1 MLPQDFGRLA
11 KTPDAEVL
19 IDSILVQRLLHDQHP
34 DLAHLDIVP
43 VDAGWDNAMFR
54 LGDSGTDTGF
64 ESVPV
69 SRMPQALRCANRL
82 SVRLPRRQIA
92 AALIEHEQTWLPR
105 LAAQLPI
112 AVPVPFRVGVPACG
126 YPWRWSILPWLSGS
140 PADLEPPHPEQASRF
155 GEFLRALHTPAP
167 ANAPRNP
174 FRGVPLKDRAAAIS
188 ERLARLEPKTNL
200 ITPTLKALWQTALSA
215 PIDTPPTW
223 LHGDLH
229 PRNILV
235 EDGVL
240 TGIIDWGDIT
250 SGDIAT
256 DLAAVWMLFEDGTA
270 RRGAIAAYGPISE
283 ATIQRALGWAI
294 FFGVVLL
301 DTGLM
306 DHPRHAAIGEKTL
319 QRIAEVGDNGI

>member
-1 MLPQDFGRLA
+1 MLPKDFGRLA
-11 KTPDAEVL
+11 KTPDAEVS
-19 IDSILVQRLLHDQHP
+19 IDNILVQRLLRDQHP
-34 DLAHLDIVP
+34 DLAHLDIAL

-54 LGDSGTDTGF
+54 LGERF
-64 ESVPV
+64 
-69 SRMPQALRCANRL
+69 

-112 AVPVPFRVGVPACG
+112 AVPVPCRLGVPALG
-126 YPWRWSILPWLSGS
+126 YPWQWSVLPWLSGR
-140 PADLEPPHPEQASRF
+140 PADLELPHPRQASRF

-167 ANAPRNP
+167 TNAPKNP
-174 FRGVPLKDRAAAIS
+174 FRGVPLQERAAAIA
-188 ERLARLEPKTNL
+188 ERLTRLETKTDL
-200 ITPTLKALWQTALSA
+200 ITPTLKTLWRSALNA
-215 PIDTPPTW
+215 PIDTPPSW

-235 EDGVL
+235 ENGLL

-250 SGDIAT
+250 SGDRAT
-256 DLAAVWMLFEDGTA
+256 DLAAVWMLFENGTA
-270 RRGAIAAYGPISE
+270 RREAIATYGPLSE
-283 ATIQRALGWAI
+283 ATLQRVLGWAI

-319 QRIAEVGDNGI
+319 QRIAEAGYNGI